1 MDKKPEKLV
10 PEVRFKGFTDDWEQ
24 RKFDNVVK
32 RINDKDDNPE
42 LPHIEFENIISGN
55 GTLNKNIK
63 DVKGG
68 FKLSFY
74 SGLKMYDLGG
84 LRIDRCQA
92 I

>member
-1 MDKKPEKLV
+1 MLLYQRLV
-10 PEVRFKGFTDDWEQ
+10 GFLLS
-24 RKFDNVVK
+24 N
-32 RINDKDDNPE
+32 
-42 LPHIEFENIISGN
+42 
-55 GTLNKNIK
+55 
-63 DVKGG
+63 VKGG

>member
-1 MDKKPEKLV
+1 MMDQKRSIIRFCIV
-10 PEVRFKGFTDDWEQ
+10 VRELI
-24 RKFDNVVK
+24 VVT
-32 RINDKDDNPE
+32 INN
-42 LPHIEFENIISGN
+42 
-55 GTLNKNIK
+55 T

-74 SGLKMYDLGG
+74 GGLKMYDLGG